1 MKIKL
6 FLTVFYTLT
15 LVISCKEKNPFGS
28 TSVDK
33 VGALPSGKSSENRPT
48 RIDSKRADAG
58 AIRKADIGDLPSK
71 WTDLGALSLAESTEA
86 RCALIAELAQRG
98 FHSEVLQFILQNS
111 NPGEI
116 RRNYLVALF
125 SSSDGLNLL
134 KLEDSIALL
143 SEDQDKKSAM
153 EGILYALNTG
163 IRIHQFSEFAALPS
177 NSFGYAELL
186 KNFTTDSIRWGIAE
200 GGQQIIVDNFRS
212 IVKNLESLK
221 GSNHISDDLFYQT
234 VAELVTQNPLLGR
247 EAYVSFV
254 TSSAIG
260 NVPDNI
266 KLKII
271 RTAAADVGVSFLDT
285 MKDNPQL
292 VPADWRAAFL
302 ELAKRDS
309 VALAEWKLQNLNDP
323 AILASYYTAVSE
335 FNLNKGSIED
345 ARKAAAEISDPSQKE
360 KIEGVIWEKERSLLN
375 KDVNSN
381 PAGTVQSIVSGQS
394 KYADYWLEEAM
405 GTWVAKDFAKAQEWY
420 ETNWNSLPVG
430 KSQYVA
436 AAFANQAASQGDIT
450 AARQWAD
457 LIQDAKTKQRI
468 VAAIAKMEATAKP

>member
-1 MKIKL
+1 
-6 FLTVFYTLT
+6 
-15 LVISCKEKNPFGS
+15 
-28 TSVDK
+28 
-33 VGALPSGKSSENRPT
+33 
-48 RIDSKRADAG
+48 
-58 AIRKADIGDLPSK
+58 
-71 WTDLGALSLAESTEA
+71 
-86 RCALIAELAQRG
+86 
-98 FHSEVLQFILQNS
+98 
-111 NPGEI
+111 
-116 RRNYLVALF
+116 
-125 SSSDGLNLL
+125 
-134 KLEDSIALL
+134 
-143 SEDQDKKSAM
+143 M